1 MFGPVYLHMVLPPA
15 GQEVHQKVHTNQ
27 SGFTAGQQLDN
38 QVLSERVYM
47 YIDVVYNTYS
57 NCALAASIRCKLCT
71 FALFLSIET
80 TRSPAIHNTQ
90 YHTLPV
96 YSSPFTTYK
105 P

>member
-27 SGFTAGQQLDN
+27 SGFIPGQQLDN

-47 YIDVVYNTYS
+47 YTDVVYNITQTYS

-71 FALFLSIET
+71 FALFL
-80 TRSPAIHNTQ
+80 A
-90 YHTLPV
+90 
-96 YSSPFTTYK
+96 
-105 P
+105 